1 MMPMQLLPGALF
13 FTNGGPMSHETELRQ
28 AAIAALKKHPDDLNG
43 AARELCSV
51 VRKRSDLLEA
61 LALDYVTRIGAARP
75 PTQTSTTAAPPPI
88 KPIKVR
94 EHRRRTPGERE
105 AALTVAGDTARAVL
119 SVFDRP
125 IFGRR
130 LGDLRWGELRT
141 LCHDMATNAADYLRL
156 GTDATENFAMMTL
169 MLRHAQPADQGALVR
184 DTISEKKAREYAA
197 MAPSLTVQLLE
208 RGIAAYVAT
217 LESAMPKE
225 LPTS

>member
-1 MMPMQLLPGALF
+1 M
-13 FTNGGPMSHETELRQ
+13 THETELRQ
-28 AAIAALKKHPDDLNG
+28 AAIAALKKHPDDLEG
-43 AARELCSV
+43 AAHELCSI
-51 VRKRSDLLEA
+51 VRKQSDLLEA

-75 PTQTSTTAAPPPI
+75 PTQTSTAAAPPPPI
-88 KPIKVR
+88 AKPIKVR

-130 LGDLRWGELRT
+130 LGDLRWGELRSM
-141 LCHDMATNAADYLRL
+141 CHGMATNAADYLRL

-225 LPTS
+225 LPTP